1 MTEFNPVELRGEYAS
16 LVPLSAEHQDEL
28 SLACAD
34 GQLFR
39 LWYTDVPSPETMVA
53 NIAMRLERQAQGSM
67 LPFTVLDADGVPVG
81 MTTFT
86 NIDRDTPR
94 VEIGYTWYA
103 RRVQRTALNSQC
115 KLLLLKHAFDTLG
128 CVAVEFRTSSFNRAS
143 RRAIERLGAQLD
155 GVLRSHRYH
164 PNGVMRDTCVYSIIA
179 GEWPGVRAQLEAVL
193 DDADAQRVPG

>member
-1 MTEFNPVELRGEYAS
+1 MTEFSPVELHGAHAS
-16 LVPLSAEHQDEL
+16 LIPLSAEHHDAL

-34 GQLFR
+34 GHLSR
-39 LWYTDVPSPETMVA
+39 LWYTDVPSPDTMMA
-53 NIAMRLERQAQGSM
+53 NIAMRLERQAVGTM
-67 LPFTVLDADGVPVG
+67 LPFTVLDAAGVPVG

-103 RRVQRTALNSQC
+103 QRVQRTALNSQC
-115 KLLLLKHAFDTLG
+115 KLLLLSHAFDTRG

-143 RRAIERLGAQLD
+143 RRAIERLGARLD
-155 GVLRSHRYH
+155 GVLRNHRYH
-164 PNGVMRDTCVYSIIA
+164 SNGVMRDTCVYSIIS

-193 DDADAQRVPG
+193 SDADAQRTSG